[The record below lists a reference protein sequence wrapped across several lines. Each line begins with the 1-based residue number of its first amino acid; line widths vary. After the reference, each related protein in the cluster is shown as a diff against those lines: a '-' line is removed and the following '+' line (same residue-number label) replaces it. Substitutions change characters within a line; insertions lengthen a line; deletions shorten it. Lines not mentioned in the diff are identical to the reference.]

1 MFRFDGIIGNS
12 ELYLSKA
19 QFERVSSYQYEAK
32 LVEFLITLM
41 YGGMQALWS
50 LARDQFKLKSMLID
64 LSKLCF

>member
-19 QFERVSSYQYEAK
+19 QFERVSSHQYEAK

-41 YGGMQALWS
+41 YGGMQAL
-50 LARDQFKLKSMLID
+50 
-64 LSKLCF
+64 